1 MKCLGM
7 YIGHDKI
14 ECYDKNWMKV
24 YHDIE
29 TLFESW
35 EKRKWTLFG
44 KCSVINS
51 QAYVKL
57 IYTASIFESPEDEFI
72 KK

>member
-1 MKCLGM
+1 M

-35 EKRKWTLFG
+35 EKKEMNIIWEMLCHKFTSLC
-44 KCSVINS
+44 K
-51 QAYVKL
+51 AYLYCK
-57 IYTASIFESPEDEFI
+57 YF
-72 KK
+72 